1 MFISSEAPLL
11 SILFIPV
18 VRLILF
24 IVTGSLSD
32 HTSTPVEVSV
42 WQGGIPLTRDY
53 GVSYDQ
59 VVWRSVGGVWAPH
72 AKAAVDLGVEGQQA
86 LAGQL
91 PPRCRRQDACFWATG
106 GI

>member
-1 MFISSEAPLL
+1 MLFISVVNL
-11 SILFIPV
+11 IDLFIKS
-18 VRLILF
+18 
-24 IVTGSLSD
+24 GSLSD

-59 VVWRSVGGVWAPH
+59 VVWRGVGGVWAPH
-72 AKAAVDLGVEGQQA
+72 AKAVVDLGVEGQQP

-91 PPRCRRQDACFWATG
+91 PPRCRRQDACFWAAG